1 MRLSITMI
9 VFAFSLVCGSS
20 LFAQEDQSDEIK
32 KLKAENSRLSSLLK
46 QRQQNDANSLEA
58 SQANTWEGQIEIPSD
73 ASADRM
79 RQVWMKYHALP
90 RPYADYPTAKLV
102 EQYHKAM
109 EQKPSEFWIGVQ
121 CTPAPEMELKVG
133 EDGIPLTISEGV
145 LVNSVVEGSP
155 AESAGIL
162 EGDVLLQFNGKKLL
176 ELQMLVQA
184 ISDTGETEAKVHLV
198 RDGELTVVNVKP
210 TQRKDE
216 KPKLAESG
224 VDFSQLFFM
233 SDAIPEGYE
242 VDIRLRKGES
252 PTLAF
257 LKEGIEEVSV
267 NLETI
272 DQLPRELSKFGGK
285 AMEAV
290 KNLDQESNKFSVED
304 VNIDA
309 SRALKDVKLSPFF
322 SRFTNL
328 DEFDFTPIEDNKLE
342 KIEKALE
349 ELRNE
354 VRELKNEK

>member
-1 MRLSITMI
+1 MRLTITSF
-9 VFAFSLVCGSS
+9 VFVCSLVCGSS
-20 LFAQEDQSDEIK
+20 LLAQEDKSVGSLLPQVGQRDEIK
-32 KLKAENSRLSSLLK
+32 WLKAENSRLSSLLE
-46 QRQQNDANSLEA
+46 RQQQDTNLAEDMVKNIVFRPEDYSTFHDL
-58 SQANTWEGQIEIPSD
+58 
-73 ASADRM
+73 ADS
-79 RQVWMKYHALP
+79 YN
-90 RPYADYPTAKLV
+90 
-102 EQYHKAM
+102 KAM

-133 EDGIPLTISEGV
+133 DDGIPLTISEGV

-349 ELRNE
+349 ELRKE
-354 VRELKNEK
+354 IRELKGKK

>member
-1 MRLSITMI
+1 MRLTITSF
-9 VFAFSLVCGSS
+9 VLVCSLVCGSS
-20 LFAQEDQSDEIK
+20 LLAQEDKSVGSLLPQVGQRDEIK
-32 KLKAENSRLSSLLK
+32 WLKAENSRLSSLLSR
-46 QRQQNDANSLEA
+46 RQQIDTDAL
-58 SQANTWEGQIEIPSD
+58 
-73 ASADRM
+73 DRM
-79 RQVWMKYHALP
+79 RRIWVEHHALP
-90 RPYADYPTAKLV
+90 GNSYIRNYPAVFELAESYSKAITRKL
-102 EQYHKAM
+102 
-109 EQKPSEFWIGVQ
+109 SEFWIGVQ
-121 CTPAPEMELKVG
+121 CAPAPAIELKVG
-133 EDGIPLTISEGV
+133 EDDIPLTINEGV

-328 DEFDFTPIEDNKLE
+328 DEFDFTPIEGNKLE

-349 ELRNE
+349 ELRKE
-354 VRELKNEK
+354 IRELKNKK